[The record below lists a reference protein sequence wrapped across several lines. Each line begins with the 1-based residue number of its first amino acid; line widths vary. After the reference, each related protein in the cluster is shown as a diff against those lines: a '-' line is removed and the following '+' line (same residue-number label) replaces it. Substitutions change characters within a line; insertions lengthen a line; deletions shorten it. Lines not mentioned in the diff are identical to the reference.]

1 MLLTFPPGSRNEEG
15 GREMGRVSRDEEA
28 RLAAEFELEADDD
41 EQWEEVPAPVQ
52 RGRRTLGTQITIR
65 LDDTAAEQ
73 LRGIARDRGV
83 GYTSL
88 LRRWIEERLSSEIH
102 VVPVEKYQMT
112 YAGESLG
119 KNAVQSSGPGE
130 VKLVPLGAA

>member
-1 MLLTFPPGSRNEEG
+1 
-15 GREMGRVSRDEEA
+15 MGRVSRDEET

-52 RGRRTLGTQITIR
+52 RGRRTLGTQISIR

-73 LRGIARDRGV
+73 LRGIARDRGI

-88 LRRWIEERLSSEIH
+88 LRSWIEERLSSE
-102 VVPVEKYQMT
+102 VEVIPAEQFQLS
-112 YAGESLG
+112 YAGEG
-119 KNAVQSSGPGE
+119 VETNAVHWSGEGE
-130 VKLVPLGAA
+130 IKLVRLGAA

>member
-1 MLLTFPPGSRNEEG
+1 M
-15 GREMGRVSRDEEA
+15 
-28 RLAAEFELEADDD
+28 EADRD

-65 LDDTAAEQ
+65 LDDAAAEQ
-73 LRGIARDRGV
+73 LRAIARDRGV

-88 LRRWIEERLSSEIH
+88 LRRWIEERLSNEIH
-102 VVPVEKYQMT
+102 VVPVEKYQVT
-112 YAGESLG
+112 YAGKSLG
-119 KNAVQSSGPGE
+119 RNAVQSSGPGE

>member
-1 MLLTFPPGSRNEEG
+1 
-15 GREMGRVSRDEEA
+15 MGRVSRDEEA
-28 RLAAEFELEADDD
+28 KLAAQFEMEANDD
-41 EQWEEVPAPVQ
+41 EQWEEGPPPVR

-73 LRGIARDRGV
+73 LRTIARDRGI

-88 LRRWIEERLSSEIH
+88 LRHWIEERLSSEIY
-102 VVPVEKYQMT
+102 VVPAEEYRIT

-119 KNAVQSSGPGE
+119 KNAVQWSGPGE

>member
-1 MLLTFPPGSRNEEG
+1 MSR
-15 GREMGRVSRDEEA
+15 VPRDEEA
-28 RLAAEFELEADDD
+28 RLAAEFETEADQD
-41 EQWEEVPAPVQ
+41 EQWEEVPAPVE

-73 LRGIARDRGV
+73 LRQIARERGI

-88 LRRWIEERLSSEIH
+88 LRGWIEERLSSEIDLI
-102 VVPVEKYQMT
+102 PAEKYRIT

-119 KNAVQSSGPGE
+119 KNAVQWSGEGE
-130 VKLVPLGAA
+130 VKLVRVGAA

>member
-1 MLLTFPPGSRNEEG
+1 MSRI
-15 GREMGRVSRDEEA
+15 SRDEEA
-28 RLAAEFELEADDD
+28 RLAAEFELEADRD
-41 EQWEEVPAPVQ
+41 EQWEAVPAPVQ

-73 LRGIARDRGV
+73 LRQIARDRGI

-88 LRRWIEERLSSEIH
+88 LRRWIEERLSSESNVI
-102 VVPVEKYQMT
+102 PAEKYRIT
-112 YAGESLG
+112 YAGAGLG
-119 KNAVQSSGPGE
+119 RYAVQSSGEGE

>member
-1 MLLTFPPGSRNEEG
+1 MS
-15 GREMGRVSRDEEA
+15 RVSRDEEA
-28 RLAAEFELEADDD
+28 ELAAEFEAEADDD

-52 RGRRTLGTQITIR
+52 RGRRTLGTQISIR

-73 LRGIARDRGV
+73 LRQIARDRGI

-88 LRRWIEERLSSEIH
+88 LRRWIEERLNSEFH
-102 VVPVEKYQMT
+102 VTPAEEYRIT

-119 KNAVQSSGPGE
+119 KNAVQSSGEGE
-130 VKLVPLGAA
+130 VNLVRLGAA

>member
-1 MLLTFPPGSRNEEG
+1 MSRI
-15 GREMGRVSRDEEA
+15 SRDEEA
-28 RLAAEFELEADDD
+28 RLAAEFELEADRD
-41 EQWEEVPAPVQ
+41 EQWEAVPAPVQ

-73 LRGIARDRGV
+73 LRQIARDRGI

-88 LRRWIEERLSSEIH
+88 LRRWIEERLSSESNVI
-102 VVPVEKYQMT
+102 PAEKYRIT
-112 YAGESLG
+112 YAGAGLG
-119 KNAVQSSGPGE
+119 RNAVQSSGEGE

>member
-1 MLLTFPPGSRNEEG
+1 MS
-15 GREMGRVSRDEEA
+15 RVSRDEEA
-28 RLAAEFELEADDD
+28 RLAAQFEMEADHD

-52 RGRRTLGTQITIR
+52 RGRRTLGTQISIR

-73 LRGIARDRGV
+73 LRTIARDRGV

-88 LRRWIEERLSSEIH
+88 LRRWIEERLSNEIH
-102 VVPVEKYQMT
+102 VIPVEKYRIT

-119 KNAVQSSGPGE
+119 RNAVQSSGPGE